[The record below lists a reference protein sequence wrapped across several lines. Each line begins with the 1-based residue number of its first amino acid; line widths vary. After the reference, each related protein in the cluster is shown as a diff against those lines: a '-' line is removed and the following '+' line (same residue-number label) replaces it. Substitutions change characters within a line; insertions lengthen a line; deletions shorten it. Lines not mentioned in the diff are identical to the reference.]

1 MPFRGESRVIHLEGL
16 VVDQGNQRGHYSVRA
31 VLREVSSSGRREEV
45 WDFYAAEYMAAS
57 RQLETE
63 ARRRINE
70 RGSRVVIYDRKWAA
84 DAPPRHVDRA
94 FEGQQSSTRRRTVD
108 WVAMSGG
115 REGSL
120 LGLPEPSWAPAAY
133 RDTWRDRRVSN
144 VEESLNPDGVR
155 VNMTPSDFIADISRS
170 FSYPV
175 EPQ

>member
-1 MPFRGESRVIHLEGL
+1 MPFRGESRVVHLEGL
-16 VVDQGNQRGHYSVRA
+16 VVDQGNQRGHYAVRA

-70 RGSRVVIYDRKWAA
+70 RGSQVVIYDRKWAA

-94 FEGQQSSTRRRTVD
+94 FEGQRSSTRRRAVD
-108 WVAMSGG
+108 WAAMGG
-115 REGSL
+115 GWEGSL
-120 LGLPEPSWAPAAY
+120 LGLPEPNWATTAY
-133 RDTWRDRRVSN
+133 RATLRDRRVSN
-144 VEESLNPDGVR
+144 VEGSLI
-155 VNMTPSDFIADISRS
+155 NMTLGDFIADINQA